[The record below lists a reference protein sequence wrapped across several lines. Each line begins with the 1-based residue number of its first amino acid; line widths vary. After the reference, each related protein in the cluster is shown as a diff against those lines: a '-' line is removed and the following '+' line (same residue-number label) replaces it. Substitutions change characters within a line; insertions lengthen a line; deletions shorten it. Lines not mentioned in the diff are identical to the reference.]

1 MQTLSFIVPAH
12 NEELELPG
20 ALSAIRRAADTAGRR
35 FEIIVVND
43 SSTDRTVSIARQ
55 YGARV
60 VSICCRHIAA
70 TRNAGARASRG
81 EILFFVDADT
91 RIAPGHVRGAILA
104 LEKGYAGG
112 SARLRFDCAVPLWA
126 QLFFQVFS
134 TLYFAAN
141 LGAGAFFFT
150 TRQNFFAA
158 GGFDEQF
165 FAGEETFLSMALKK
179 FGRFQILKQPVIT
192 SGRKVRTHSP
202 ESVLKTWLAI
212 FFAGR
217 RALRSRAKLDLW
229 YDGKREQ
236 PST

>member
-20 ALSAIRRAADTAGRR
+20 SLSAIRSAAENAGRR
-35 FEIIVVND
+35 FEIIVVDD
-43 SSTDRTVSIARQ
+43 SSLDRTASIAPQ

-60 VSICCRHIAA
+60 VSARCRHIAA
-70 TRNAGARASRG
+70 SRNLGARASSG

-91 RIAPGHVRGAILA
+91 RIAPSHITAAIA
-104 LEKGYAGG
+104 TLEKGSAGG
-112 SARLRFDCAVPLWA
+112 SARLQFDRTVPFWA
-126 QLFFQVFS
+126 QLFFQTFS
-134 TLYFAAN
+134 AVYFTAK

-165 FAGEETFLSMALKK
+165 FAGEEIFLSVALKK

-192 SGRKVRTHSP
+192 SGRKVRIYRP
-202 ESVLKTWLAI
+202 QYVLKTWFAI
-212 FFAGR
+212 LFAGP
-217 RALRSRAKLDLW
+217 RALRSREKLDLW

-236 PST
+236 PAA